1 MPRLWHLIWPL
12 RRQRVG
18 PRRIGSQ
25 VDGQEANFLAVRSPE
40 SWFMMCGNHGN
51 LKKISDIMSNY
62 WGAYIYILY
71 IYIYVQ
77 VPFASPTRYSPVHPR
92 ILGSATLMD
101 EFSSF

>member
-71 IYIYVQ
+71 IYICSSSFCISN
-77 VPFASPTRYSPVHPR
+77 PIFSRSPTHTWQCHTY
-92 ILGSATLMD
+92 G
-101 EFSSF
+101 